1 VTTVVIGECMLE
13 LTRDADRW
21 RLGYGGDTFNT
32 AVYLSR
38 LGVPTAYLTAL
49 GADIFS
55 HDMRAEWQADG
66 LDTSLVLTDGS
77 RLPGLY
83 AVRND
88 ADGERHFYYWRERSA
103 ARQLFT
109 LPGIEAAVARARS
122 AQQLYLSGITLSL
135 FSHAERTQ
143 LNEIAAAVRA
153 AQGQVIF
160 DPNYRPHGWIGVDE
174 ARAAIR
180 ALAPYVSV
188 AMPTFTDE
196 VALFGDASPGHTVAR
211 WREWGAEEVIVKL
224 GAEGCLVADS
234 SGTASVPAVKVTTV
248 VDTTG
253 AGDAFNAG
261 FLAARGAGQDPI
273 AAAHV
278 ANRVAAI
285 VIQHQ
290 GAIVPRERTVA
301 LRACMSECSRHEG
314 PGIRQN

>member
-1 VTTVVIGECMLE
+1 MSTLVIGECMLE

-38 LGVPTAYLTAL
+38 LGVPTAYMTAL
-49 GADIFS
+49 GADTFS
-55 HDMRAEWQADG
+55 QDMRAEWQADG
-66 LDTSLVLTDGS
+66 LDTSLVLTDSS

-135 FSHAERTQ
+135 FGPAERTQ

-160 DPNYRPHGWIGVDE
+160 DPNYRPSGWNSAAE

-180 ALAPYVSV
+180 ALAPYVSLV
-188 AMPTFTDE
+188 MPTFTDE
-196 VALFGDASPGHTVAR
+196 AALFGDASPGHTVMR
-211 WREWGAEEVIVKL
+211 WREWGAERVIVKL
-224 GAEGCLVADS
+224 GAQGCVVADS
-234 SGTASVPAVKVTTV
+234 SSTESVAAVNVTAV

-261 FLAARGAGQDPI
+261 FLAARRAGQDPVQ
-273 AAAHV
+273 AARAAH
-278 ANRVAAI
+278 RVAAI
-285 VIQHQ
+285 VIQHR
-290 GAIVPRERTVA
+290 GAIMPRDRTAQLQAA
-301 LRACMSECSRHEG
+301 LG
-314 PGIRQN
+314 V